1 MLRCSLELSE
11 ALLITHQISTA
22 KREGCSCVCSFSTL
36 LFFEYLNIL
45 QLKASK
51 MTEEKS
57 HKGSS
62 KGQKTWHVGFYEKE
76 E

>member
-36 LFFEYLNIL
+36 LFFD
-45 QLKASK
+45 
-51 MTEEKS
+51 
-57 HKGSS
+57 
-62 KGQKTWHVGFYEKE
+62 GFIWEKE
-76 E
+76 IVPKGYKQ